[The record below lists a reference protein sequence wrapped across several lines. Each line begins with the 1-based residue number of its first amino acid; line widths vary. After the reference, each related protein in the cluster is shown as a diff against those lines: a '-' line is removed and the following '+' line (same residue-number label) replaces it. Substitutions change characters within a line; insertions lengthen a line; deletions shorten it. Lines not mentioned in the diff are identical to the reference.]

1 MLKILLKMLSG
12 ISHEFHLLCSSV
24 FPLCLHCAPSLT
36 TFLTIYLGNL
46 TSAELYWNIFI
57 DELFIKVFHDKV
69 TVLLES
75 IDLRSY
81 VQCI

>member
-1 MLKILLKMLSG
+1 MLKILPKKSFQEFLKIFTHCTLQ
-12 ISHEFHLLCSSV
+12 V
-24 FPLCLHCAPSLT
+24 FPLCLNSAPK
-36 TFLTIYLGNL
+36 LTIFFPTIALNIL
-46 TSAELYWNIFI
+46 ISECSVRVLYY
-57 DELFIKVFHDKV
+57 KV